1 MRDVSFHGVLL
12 MRLAKVIVASLIPT
26 SALLAAEPPMDAAA
40 LKVHLMEVTK
50 IVAVMGINGPAKD
63 FKDDGDPDTLQIVFL
78 DKKSDGPSRVS
89 PDGEVIF
96 LYKASDKEQQK
107 LIDQAF
113 DLRVARRLSG
123 S

>member
-1 MRDVSFHGVLL
+1 
-12 MRLAKVIVASLIPT
+12 MRLAKVIFALLIPN
-26 SALLAAEPPMDAAA
+26 SALLAAEPPIDAAA
-40 LKVHLMEVTK
+40 LKVHLMQISKVA
-50 IVAVMGINGPAKD
+50 AVMGIDGPAKD

-96 LYKASDKEQQK
+96 LYQASDKKQSK
-107 LIDQAF
+107 LIGQAF

>member
-1 MRDVSFHGVLL
+1 MRIATVV
-12 MRLAKVIVASLIPT
+12 VAFLIPA
-26 SALLAAEPPMDAAA
+26 SALLAAEPPMDPAA
-40 LKVHLMEVTK
+40 LKVHLMEITK
-50 IVAVMGINGPAKD
+50 VVAVMGMDGPSND

-96 LYKASDKEQQK
+96 LYKASDKEQSK

>member
-1 MRDVSFHGVLL
+1 
-12 MRLAKVIVASLIPT
+12 MRLAMLFLALSVPT
-26 SALLAAEPPMDAAA
+26 PGLLASDLPTDPAAM
-40 LKVHLMEVTK
+40 KVHLMETTTV
-50 IVAVMGINGPAKD
+50 VAVMGLDGSSTE

-89 PDGEVIF
+89 ADGEVIF
-96 LYKASDKEQQK
+96 LYKASDKVQSK

-113 DLRVARRLSG
+113 DLRVTRRLSG

>member
-1 MRDVSFHGVLL
+1 MRLPMVLL
-12 MRLAKVIVASLIPT
+12 ALTVPT
-26 SALLAAEPPMDAAA
+26 SALIADEPPTDPAA
-40 LKVHLMEVTK
+40 LKVHLMETTNV
-50 IVAVMGINGPAKD
+50 VAVMGLDGPSTE

-96 LYKASDKEQQK
+96 LYKASDKVQSK

>member
-1 MRDVSFHGVLL
+1 
-12 MRLAKVIVASLIPT
+12 MRLTMLFFAL
-26 SALLAAEPPMDAAA
+26 SALSSVLFASEPPTDPAA
-40 LKVHLMEVTK
+40 LKVHLMETTK
-50 IVAVMGINGPAKD
+50 VIAVMGLDGPSTD

-96 LYKASDKEQQK
+96 LYKASDKVQSK

-113 DLRVARRLSG
+113 DLRVARKLSG